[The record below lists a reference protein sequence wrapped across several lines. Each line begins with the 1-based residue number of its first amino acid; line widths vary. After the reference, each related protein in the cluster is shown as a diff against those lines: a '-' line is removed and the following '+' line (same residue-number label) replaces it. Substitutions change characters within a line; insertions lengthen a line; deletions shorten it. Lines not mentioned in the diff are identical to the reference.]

1 MNWWLYYSTVPY
13 MFRRIIKQPSGCYI
27 QNIHM
32 TVLQKIFVLFENT
45 GTEISEHKIGF
56 QKNCPQSIFTIII
69 PIKLN
74 L

>member
-1 MNWWLYYSTVPY
+1 
-13 MFRRIIKQPSGCYI
+13 MFRRIIKQQSGCYI

-32 TVLQKIFVLFENT
+32 TILQNIYVLFEKT
-45 GTEISEHKIGF
+45 GTEISELKIGF
-56 QKNCPQSIFTIII
+56 QENFPQSIYTIII